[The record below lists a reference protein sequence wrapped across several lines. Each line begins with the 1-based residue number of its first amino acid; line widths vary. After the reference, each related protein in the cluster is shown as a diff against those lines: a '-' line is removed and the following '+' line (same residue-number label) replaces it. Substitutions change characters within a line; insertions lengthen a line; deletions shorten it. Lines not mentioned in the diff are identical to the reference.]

1 MTTPAFP
8 RSLLVL
14 PVLALTAC
22 GYGLVGRTSNLP
34 SDIQRIFVSPL
45 ENQTTRSQVE
55 LLLTEAI
62 TNELV
67 TRRRFT
73 VVRTRS
79 EADAVLSGA
88 VTAFAVR
95 PVTFD
100 ADGRAEEYEIAVRA
114 DMLFKRSDAAE
125 VGFVLVD
132 RVEGDGGS
140 VRGDGCRRAA
150 VTDSLRPT
158 GLPSRAIDPNHR
170 PRGDQ
175 YVAEA
180 ILTQEQANLVVM
192 MIGPLGL
199 ASLHA
204 DALSSL

>member
-8 RSLLVL
+8 RSLLLL

-125 VGFVLVD
+125 VIWQ
-132 RVEGDGGS
+132 R
-140 VRGDGCRRAA
+140 
-150 VTDSLRPT
+150 
-158 GLPSRAIDPNHR
+158 
-170 PRGDQ
+170 DQ
-175 YVAEA
+175 YLFRDNYELDLESVEYFDPEDATIQLVARRFAE
-180 ILTQEQANLVVM
+180 TLV
-192 MIGPLGL
+192 IDLLEGF
-199 ASLHA
+199 
-204 DALSSL
+204 